1 MQSGVL
7 AVYAAQLHD
16 IVHQHGVQLHS
27 FADDSQ
33 LVRHTYMYLRDI
45 AVAKKDMVQ
54 CIADIEA
61 VSSSFRLKLNADK
74 SEVIWLGTRQQ
85 LSKISTSERDLQL
98 PGGVLCSTSSVKNL
112 RT

>member
-1 MQSGVL
+1 M
-7 AVYAAQLHD
+7 YAAQLHD
-16 IVHQHGVQLHS
+16 IVHQYGVQLHS

-33 LVRHTYMYLRDI
+33 LVRLTYVRDI
-45 AVAKKDMVQ
+45 AVAKQDVVQ

-85 LSKISTSERDLQL
+85 LSQDLHIRERS
-98 PGGVLCSTSSVKNL
+98 PATGR
-112 RT
+112 RTLFNIVCQKPWCLS